1 MPHLK
6 VGLVAGQGID
16 VFKSAPKM
24 FNEQTILDI
33 ERVQIAR
40 HILNRRELTF
50 KSFHTSIPTGLNFF
64 QLSSIGLQTDV
75 IDLIGF
81 VFSYWNSRKRNYRGN
96 SEVVSELGCKEMK
109 VSKILVVN
117 FETPRV
123 TFTMQF
129 YKGNVD
135 VMSKRK

>member
-64 QLSSIGLQTDV
+64 
-75 IDLIGF
+75 
-81 VFSYWNSRKRNYRGN
+81 
-96 SEVVSELGCKEMK
+96 
-109 VSKILVVN
+109 
-117 FETPRV
+117 
-123 TFTMQF
+123 
-129 YKGNVD
+129 
-135 VMSKRK
+135 